1 MGTLIIA
8 GQLILSLSILIV
20 LHEGGHFLPAK
31 LFGARVEK
39 FYLFFDPWFE
49 LFKFKRGDT
58 EYGIGWLP
66 LGGYV
71 KISGMIDESFDK
83 EQMEQEPQPWEFRS
97 KPAWQRLIIM
107 LGGVTVNF
115 ILGFIIFAGMLY
127 TWGETFIPTA
137 NVTHGIHADSLGQV
151 IGLQNGDKVL
161 KVGDL
166 TLDRFNPLTVKKE
179 IIVNNAPTITIDR
192 NGSQKVLNVPD
203 NFAQVLS
210 SRADRDKRLY
220 SPRLPFIA
228 GEIIKGS
235 PAEKAGL
242 MIDDQII
249 EHDSVAT
256 PYFRDFF
263 NKTKKA
269 KNHNIVVTVLRGNS
283 KKYLNLVTDED
294 HLIGVRPKGMTHFY
308 DSDTIKYSFLE
319 SIPAGV
325 KKGWETLTDQ
335 IKAFGQMFAG
345 KISAKDNV
353 GSVFTIANA
362 FGDTWEW
369 ERFWNLTGVLSMIL
383 AFMNLL
389 PIPALDGGHVMFLL
403 YEVISGRKPNDTV
416 VEYATLAGFILLV
429 ILMIS
434 VLGLDIW
441 NNFIR

>member
-20 LHEGGHFLPAK
+20 LHECGHFFPAK
-31 LFGARVEK
+31 LFGTRVEK

-49 LFKFKRGDT
+49 LFKFKKGET

-127 TWGETFIPTA
+127 TWGESYFPNE
-137 NVTHGIHADSLGQV
+137 NVTHGIYADSLGQV
-151 IGLQNGDKVL
+151 IGLQNGDKIL
-161 KVGDL
+161 KVGEVDF
-166 TLDRFNPLTVKKE
+166 DKFNPLTVKKE
-179 IIVNNAPTITIDR
+179 IIVNNISTITVDR
-192 NGSQKVLNVPD
+192 NGSTIPLTVPD

-210 SRADRDKRLY
+210 SREDRDKRIF

-235 PAEKAGL
+235 PAEKAGIK
-242 MIDDQII
+242 IDDQII
-249 EHDSVAT
+249 EHNSEAT

-269 KNHNIVVTVLRGNS
+269 VDHNIVVTVLRDGTPKQFNI
-283 KKYLNLVTDED
+283 VTDEN
-294 HLIGVRPKGMTHFY
+294 HLIGVRPRGMDHFY
-308 DSDTIKYSFLE
+308 ESDTIKYTFLE

-325 KKGWETLTDQ
+325 DKGWETLMDQ
-335 IKAFGQMFAG
+335 IKAFGKIFSG

-353 GSVFTIANA
+353 GSVFTIGKA
-362 FGDTWEW
+362 FGDTWVW
-369 ERFWNLTGVLSMIL
+369 ERFWNLTAVLSLIL

-429 ILMIS
+429 CLMVT
-434 VLGLDIW
+434 VLGLDVW

>member
-1 MGTLIIA
+1 M
-8 GQLILSLSILIV
+8 
-20 LHEGGHFLPAK
+20 
-31 LFGARVEK
+31 
-39 FYLFFDPWFE
+39 
-49 LFKFKRGDT
+49 
-58 EYGIGWLP
+58 
-66 LGGYV
+66 
-71 KISGMIDESFDK
+71 
-83 EQMEQEPQPWEFRS
+83 
-97 KPAWQRLIIM
+97 
-107 LGGVTVNF
+107 
-115 ILGFIIFAGMLY
+115 
-127 TWGETFIPTA
+127 
-137 NVTHGIHADSLGQV
+137 
-151 IGLQNGDKVL
+151 IGLQNGDKVV

-166 TLDRFNPLTVKKE
+166 TLDKFNPLAVKKE
-179 IIVNNAPTITIDR
+179 IIVNNAPTITVDR
-192 NGSQKVLNVPD
+192 GGSIIPLDVPE

-210 SRADRDKRLY
+210 SREDRDKPIF

-228 GEIIKGS
+228 GEVIKGS
-235 PAEKAGL
+235 PAEKAGIL
-242 MIDDQII
+242 KDDYII

-263 NKTKKA
+263 NRTNKA
-269 KNHNIVVTVLRGNS
+269 VNHNIVVTVLRDGV
-283 KKYLNLVTDED
+283 KKYVKVKTDEN
-294 HLIGVRPKGMTHFY
+294 HRIGVRPKGMSHFY
-308 DSDTIKYSFLE
+308 ESDTIHYSFLE
-319 SIPAGV
+319 SIPAGT
-325 KKGWETLTDQ
+325 KKGWNTLMDQ

-362 FGDTWEW
+362 FGDTWVW
-369 ERFWNLTGVLSMIL
+369 ERFWNLTAVLSLIL